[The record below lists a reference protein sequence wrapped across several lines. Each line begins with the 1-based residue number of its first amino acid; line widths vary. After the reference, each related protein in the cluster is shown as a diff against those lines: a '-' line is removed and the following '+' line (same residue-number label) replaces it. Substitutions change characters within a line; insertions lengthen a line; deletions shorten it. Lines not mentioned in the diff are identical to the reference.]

1 MRKYTIKGK
10 EHTVYEPG
18 DIVPEYIDYRTDW
31 RDARIGD
38 WVKVDDGCIIQVLRR
53 KKMGTFAIIG
63 TCTGSYATNNP
74 KIDTV
79 KRKNI
84 YNLSGNTQRVAAR
97 NRKVC
102 TKNERMYAKRV
113 AEGWDIVEA
122 YLDVFPAKSVPY
134 AKKRA
139 SFLIKTERIDSLMR
153 EELKDSFGKHAI
165 DLDYLIGIAK
175 DVTEGAKNDADRL
188 RALTMLWDA
197 YGVVEKQ
204 KITNVTGIFQGLSQE
219 QLDSAQRPE
228 LPENV

>member
-18 DIVPEYIDYRTDW
+18 DIVPEYVKYRTDW
-31 RDARIGD
+31 QDARIGD
-38 WVKVDDGCIIQVLRR
+38 WIKTDDGCIIQILRR
-53 KKMGTFAIIG
+53 KRMGTFATIG
-63 TCTGSYATNNP
+63 TCTGTYKNTHS
-74 KIDTV
+74 IDTV

-84 YNLSGNTQRVAAR
+84 YNLSGTLQRITSR
-97 NRKVC
+97 DRKVC
-102 TKNERMYAKRV
+102 TKNERMFAKRV
-113 AEGWDIVEA
+113 AEGWDIVDA
-122 YLDVFPAKSVPY
+122 YLDVFPAKSEVY

-153 EELKDSFGKHAI
+153 EELKDSFGKHCI

-204 KITNVTGIFQGLSQE
+204 KITSVTGIFQGLSQD
-219 QLDSAQRPE
+219 QLD
-228 LPENV
+228 

>member
-10 EHTVYEPG
+10 EHTVYESG
-18 DIVPEYIDYRTDW
+18 DVIPDYVKYRSDW
-31 RDARIGD
+31 QEARIGD
-38 WVKVDDGCIIQVLRR
+38 WVKADDGCIIQVLRR
-53 KKMGTFAIIG
+53 KKIGNFTTIG
-63 TCTGSYATNNP
+63 TCTGTYKATYDM
-74 KIDTV
+74 DTV
-79 KRKNI
+79 RRKNI
-84 YNLSGNTQRVAAR
+84 YNLTGTEFRTVSK

-102 TKNERMYAKRV
+102 TANERMFAKRV
-113 AEGWDIVEA
+113 AEGWDIVDA

-139 SFLIKTERIDSLMR
+139 SFLIKTERIDTLMR
-153 EELKDSFGKHAI
+153 EELKDTFGKHSI

-175 DVTEGAKNDADRL
+175 NVTDSAKNDADRL

-197 YGVVEKQ
+197 YGVIEKQ